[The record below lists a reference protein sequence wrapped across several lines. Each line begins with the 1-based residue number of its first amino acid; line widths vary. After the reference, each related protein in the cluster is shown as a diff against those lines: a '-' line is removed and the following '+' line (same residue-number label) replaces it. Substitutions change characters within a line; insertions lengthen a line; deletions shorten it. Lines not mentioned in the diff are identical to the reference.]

1 MPDIDTGNFALAVE
15 AGGLAGARDQ
25 GKIHVI
31 EVLNADVASEGDRF
45 AAATDLNLRHHS
57 H

>member
-15 AGGLAGARDQ
+15 AGGLAGACDQ

-45 AAATDLNLRHHS
+45 AAATDLNLRHRS